1 MIDLEKYKADM
12 ARARE
17 AGITFEAIRDI
28 MNAHADDGPDGESF
42 GRMVER
48 IRELTLQAAVR
59 MVAEE
64 RAATAEWL
72 RAVGNPRSRYY
83 RMFTVCET
91 AGEIERGVH
100 RRKEK
105 W

>member
-1 MIDLEKYKADM
+1 MTDLEKYEADM

-28 MNAHADDGPDGESF
+28 MDAHADDGPDGESF

-48 IRELTLQAAVR
+48 IRGLALQAAEK
-59 MVAEE
+59 MASEE

-72 RAVGNPRSRYY
+72 RAVGNPRSPYY
-83 RMFTVCET
+83 RMFGVCET